1 MEAAFVN
8 TVHPGDV
15 VVVAVN
21 GLFGQRMCDV
31 AARCGAEVVA
41 VEHEWGTPVDVDR
54 VVAAHPSPAIIAAVH
69 AETSTGVRSD
79 IAALGAAKGDALLVT
94 DAVTSI
100 GGIELRA
107 DDWGIDVGYAGTQKC
122 LGVAPG
128 LAPFTIN
135 DRAFERRVDRPQSW
149 YLDLGLLGGY
159 VGEAQAKGG
168 GRTYHHTAPVAMVA
182 SLHGGLTRILEEG
195 LEAVWARHEAAGA
208 TLQEGL
214 QKMGLELFAAEGYR
228 LPELTTVRVP
238 AGRRLRRRTPVPAG
252 APRHRD
258 RRRRGRVRRHRVA
271 DRADG
276 PERHPHRRAA
286 GARGA
291 RRRARQRVRLLGP
304 HLPRNGGPCQVGWQA
319 LSFPTFQC
327 LFVPGEEPRVVPEEP
342 DPEGVQVLRLVDHAA
357 ARAGHHLHRRAER
370 LRQVQRRR
378 RARLGDGRAGRQ
390 VPARRQ
396 DGRRHLRR
404 HLRPPAAGPRRGRC

>member
-1 MEAAFVN
+1 MIHDRRLFGPGPSNPYPEATAALGLPLLGHLDPAFLELMDETCDMLRQAWGTSNARTLPISATGSAGMEAAFVN
-8 TVHPGDV
+8 TVRPGDV

-41 VEHEWGTPVDVDR
+41 VEHEWGQPVDVQR
-54 VVAAHPSPAIIAAVH
+54 VLDAHASPAVIAAVH

-79 IAALGAAKGDALLVT
+79 IAALGAGMKSVGSDALLVV

-100 GGIELRA
+100 AGIELRA

-135 DRAFERRVDRPQSW
+135 DRAFERRVERPQSW

-159 VGEAQAKGG
+159 VGEASAKGG

-182 SLHGGLTRILEEG
+182 SLHAGLARILEEG

-208 TLQEGL
+208 TLQAGL
-214 QKMGLELFAAEGYR
+214 EEMGLELFAAEGHR

-238 AGRRLRRRTPVPAG
+238 DGVDSAA
-252 APRHRD
+252 
-258 RRRRGRVRRHRVA
+258 VRRHLLEQHDIEIGGGVGEFAATVWRIGLM
-271 DRADG
+271 G
-276 PERHPHRRAA
+276 PNATRINALLVLAA
-286 GARGA
+286 LRDA
-291 RRRARQRVRLLGP
+291 LD
-304 HLPRNGGPCQVGWQA
+304 HVG
-319 LSFPTFQC
+319 
-327 LFVPGEEPRVVPEEP
+327 
-342 DPEGVQVLRLVDHAA
+342 
-357 ARAGHHLHRRAER
+357 
-370 LRQVQRRR
+370 
-378 RARLGDGRAGRQ
+378 
-390 VPARRQ
+390 
-396 DGRRHLRR
+396 
-404 HLRPPAAGPRRGRC
+404 